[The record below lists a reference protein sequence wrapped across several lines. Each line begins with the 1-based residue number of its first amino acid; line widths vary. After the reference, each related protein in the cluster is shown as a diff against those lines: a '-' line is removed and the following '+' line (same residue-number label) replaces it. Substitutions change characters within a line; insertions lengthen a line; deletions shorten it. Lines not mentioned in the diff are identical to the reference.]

1 MMRKR
6 RSGLLYLLILWFLI
20 SALAWPAFVISATAL
35 SYFAAEAWQL
45 DAWTQIPKREI
56 LKHFLEGYKM
66 SAIISIPIG
75 VVAIIDYLLLSRYR
89 ITWIAGG
96 VLLPAAGALIA
107 LSLYRQPMTAM
118 PTLILTG
125 FILAIVHR
133 LIDLLAGNAGRGGI
147 R

>member
-35 SYFAAEAWQL
+35 SFFAAEAWQL
-45 DAWTQIPKREI
+45 DAWTQIPKRAI
-56 LKHFLEGYKM
+56 LKHFLDGYQM
-66 SAIISIPIG
+66 SAIIALPIG
-75 VVAIIDYLLLSRYR
+75 VVAVIDYLLLSRYR
-89 ITWIAGG
+89 ITWIVGG
-96 VLLPAAGALIA
+96 ILLPAAGALIA
-107 LSLYRQPMTAM
+107 LTLYRQPMTAM

-133 LIDLLAGNAGRGGI
+133 LIDLLAGNASRGSV